1 MTGFDSD
8 DPTDR
13 AARDA
18 AAVFHGESLTGAP
31 LPRSDRPRPRPATTT
46 APRRRALDHS
56 LTSPPSARARRRG
69 GAMVGV
75 HDARAPPPPSR
86 RALGRRERLLDLGTS
101 FVRIRRDE
109 TRHAAPNPRVV
120 EPTPPLPALPLGASI
135 VPIAQLAHIGACA
148 SDLRTLWSRSR
159 ARVQKPR
166 DDADDELASAT
177 RERRRPFRS
186 DDPSVDANL
195 AHDRRGSDPG
205 CFDRFGRSG
214 RPGSSPALRDA
225 PVVPLA
231 LVGRLR
237 LPPSDSVSEGVF
249 SDSRTPQG
257 GRASRASAFP
267 TRARARSSRRR
278 HRVASSSRRR
288 RGGGGVFRGFGR
300 GPDETENGD
309 SDGGAGGRARPRA
322 SARAEGGFDA
332 VGAVVAVSPAIT
344 LRGEDGAAPARFFM
358 AELARCPRCGRGPAD
373 GGGDVARRIMFKGES
388 SATWRPFRARR
399 RGASSA
405 TWSRAP
411 RPEYRAGPRAGACG

>member
-18 AAVFHGESLTGAP
+18 AAVFTANRSRCAP
-31 LPRSDRPRPRPATTT
+31 PSIGPTTT
-46 APRRRALDHS
+46 TTRDHDGTATPRARPFADV
-56 LTSPPSARARRRG
+56 SPHRRARRRG

-86 RALGRRERLLDLGTS
+86 RALGRRERLLESRHL
-101 FVRIRRDE
+101 VRPHLAE
-109 TRHAAPNPRVV
+109 TRRAMPAPNPRVV

-166 DDADDELASAT
+166 ATPTTNSRPRDADAAVLSGPTIPPSTRTSPTTDADPIPDASIV
-177 RERRRPFRS
+177 
-186 DDPSVDANL
+186 SV
-195 AHDRRGSDPG
+195 
-205 CFDRFGRSG
+205 
-214 RPGSSPALRDA
+214 A
-225 PVVPLA
+225 PVAPVP
-231 LVGRLR
+231 R
-237 LPPSDSVSEGVF
+237 
-249 SDSRTPQG
+249 
-257 GRASRASAFP
+257 RASRRARGPARAGWSPSTSALRRRLRGFSP
-267 TRARARSSRRR
+267 TRGRHRVDARRVPRPSRRARARSSRRR

-300 GPDETENGD
+300 GPDEPKTAIPMAEPAD
-309 SDGGAGGRARPRA
+309 ASDPAPPPARK
-322 SARAEGGFDA
+322 GGFDA

-358 AELARCPRCGRGPAD
+358 AELARCPRCGRGPRTASD
-373 GGGDVARRIMFKGES
+373 RRASNHVQGES
-388 SATWRPFRARR
+388 SATWRPFL
-399 RGASSA
+399 GAA
-405 TWSRAP
+405 TGGEFGDLSRAP